1 MAIHNLFFFVFLSL
15 VHAQNNCPPSYCNNN
30 SQAIR
35 FPFWL
40 QGRQL
45 PSNCQPIGF
54 NLSCNGQKKPILNIP
69 NYGDFYVSYI
79 YSYIRIV
86 TLSDPDNCLPK
97 KLLSSN
103 LSYSPFRAVSYQ
115 IYTFI
120 SCPKGMGSSYVVD
133 CLSNITTDILALKY
147 GASNFPK
154 CKKNVTLALPV
165 SSYFLDDQFP
175 VEFDLTWNDP
185 DIGSENKGNVSRKGP
200 SSFKIAA
207 SVVVVVIIGISSC
220 ICMMRRNNLPDSGSD
235 QTSGTAGLSNTA
247 TAGLSTI
254 ETHKTI
260 TIGESRRVEGPNGVT
275 CAICL
280 ADYVPKDTIMFL
292 PECQHCFHADCI
304 DQWLSIK
311 AKCPI
316 CRTPQA

>member
-1 MAIHNLFFFVFLSL
+1 MAIHNLFFFLFLSI
-15 VHAQNNCPPSYCNNN
+15 VHAQNSCPPSYCNNN

-35 FPFWL
+35 YPFWL

-54 NLSCNGQKKPILNIP
+54 NLSCNGQKKLILNIP
-69 NYGDFYVSYI
+69 YYGDFYVSSI
-79 YSYIRIV
+79 YYHLRIV

-103 LSYSPFRAVSYQ
+103 LSYYPFMAVSYQ

-120 SCPKGMGSSYVVD
+120 SCPKGLRSSYVVD
-133 CLSNITTDILALKY
+133 CLSNTTTDILALKY

-165 SSYFLDDQFP
+165 SSYFLDDRFP
-175 VEFDLTWNDP
+175 VEFDITWNDP
-185 DIGSENKGNVSRKGP
+185 DIGENKVTVSGKGH

-207 SVVVVVIIGISSC
+207 SVVVIVIICISCC
-220 ICMMRRNNLPDSGSD
+220 ICMMRRNNFPDSGSD
-235 QTSGTAGLSNTA
+235 QTSRTAGSSNTA

-254 ETHKTI
+254 ETYKKI

-304 DQWLSIK
+304 HQWLSIK